1 MCVVY
6 MYLYATV
13 WFYCVH
19 NISVDRVGVS
29 SPPTAVTGS
38 PHSQATP
45 GSPVTSSVSSTTA
58 ATTTATTPLSASQHN
73 KGTWLYIGVCVC
85 VYMV

>member
-1 MCVVY
+1 MYVVY
-6 MYLYATV
+6 MYLYTTV

-58 ATTTATTPLSASQHN
+58 ATTPPSASQHN
-73 KGTWLYIGVCVC
+73 KGTVHTCV
-85 VYMV
+85 